1 MSRMR
6 KLIIIKTV
14 ICVAVCAWFDFV
26 INCCTTVE
34 RLRLTQQKC
43 EGEKHPQS
51 SKIKHS
57 HIQIFTFEMLIVEWT
72 TVTFRSA
79 SLLTNKYR
87 EGGGLFSENALH
99 FTTVVSVYTQI
110 QFWNSICSNHKKKV
124 VSKKKA

>member
-87 EGGGLFSENALH
+87 EGGVSSVKMRSTSPQWCLYTRKFSFGIRFAP
-99 FTTVVSVYTQI
+99 TI
-110 QFWNSICSNHKKKV
+110 KRK
-124 VSKKKA
+124 